1 MGAWSLG
8 EKVILITG
16 GAGGIGAAAA
26 RELARRGALPVL
38 ADIDREALAGTA
50 ARMHPAPLTVE
61 VDVTDVRAC
70 EAAVGRVLEEYGRVD
85 VVWANA
91 GIASSGPLHLM
102 DPVVWRRTVE
112 VNLVGAYHTVRSALP
127 SVIEQR
133 GYVAVTASVA
143 SFAHGPH
150 LSAYCATKAGVE
162 AMSNALRIE
171 VAHHGVD
178 VGTIH
183 PTWIDTEFVREGDR
197 ERRSFAILRA
207 AAPPPFK
214 KTYPVER
221 AVKDIVEGFEQR
233 RRRIC
238 TPKFVYAAHAVRPL
252 LATRIMQRENLA
264 AAPEMERAFRQ
275 DLAERGLDG
284 ASVSERTARQLVHAS
299 ETAEP

>member
-1 MGAWSLG
+1 
-8 EKVILITG
+8 
-16 GAGGIGAAAA
+16 
-26 RELARRGALPVL
+26 
-38 ADIDREALAGTA
+38 
-50 ARMHPAPLTVE
+50 
-61 VDVTDVRAC
+61 
-70 EAAVGRVLEEYGRVD
+70 
-85 VVWANA
+85 
-91 GIASSGPLHLM
+91 M

-127 SVIEQR
+127 AVIEQR
-133 GYVAVTASVA
+133 GYVAVSASVA

-183 PTWIDTEFVREGDR
+183 ATWIDTKLVREGD
-197 ERRSFAILRA
+197 ERRAFAILRA

-238 TPKFVYAAHAVRPL
+238 SPKFVYAAHAVRPL
-252 LATRIMQRENLA
+252 LATRITQRDQLA
-264 AAPEMERAFRQ
+264 AAPEMERAFRR
-275 DLAERGLDG
+275 DIAERGLDG
-284 ASVSERTARQLVHAS
+284 ASVSERTARQLTHARD
-299 ETAEP
+299 TAEP